1 MNTTLHACVIC
12 FGLFVSSSVFAKNL
26 YELKEGQ
33 AITGRVTLIYPVMG
47 KDGMS
52 VRQYQKYTQQSQK
65 AANVHK
71 AGQSTDDISTAL
83 SSIWSNTKSAVG
95 VKDEG
100 DKTRVTLPLDHSR
113 DNDPYSEPE
122 DFDTELGEWKGDG
135 KGGYRARIVMASG
148 DIYNL
153 YVNDQ
158 QYNQLVATGFRQG
171 VKVQVKGGGKGNN
184 LTQVIYR

>member
-12 FGLFVSSSVFAKNL
+12 FGLFVSSSVLARNL

-33 AITGRVTLIYPVMG
+33 AITGRVMLIYPVMG

-52 VRQYQKYTQQSQK
+52 VRQYQKYTQQSQQ
-65 AANVHK
+65 AANAHK
-71 AGQSTDDISTAL
+71 AGQSTDDKSTSL
-83 SSIWSNTKSAVG
+83 SSVWSKTKSVVG
-95 VKDEG
+95 FKDEG
-100 DKTRVTLPLDHSR
+100 DKTRVMLPLDHSH

-122 DFDTELGEWKGDG
+122 DFDTGPGEWKGDS
-135 KGGYRARIVMASG
+135 KGGYRARIVITSG

-153 YVNDQ
+153 YINDK

-171 VKVQVKGGGKGNN
+171 VNVFVKSGGKGIN
-184 LTQVIYR
+184 LTQVIY